1 MSQMKRL
8 IALIKFP
15 ISFLDAAVLVCAL
28 VLPMVLS
35 APVSYAATVT
45 SSNLITNP
53 GAETSDFTGW
63 TVVNGGDGW
72 AISGLFHSG
81 SRSFITSYFDGTLSQ
96 EINLS
101 NAGYNGAA
109 MDAQPYID
117 AGVWVMGYDS
127 GSGTN
132 DPYSVRVELR
142 DASHAA
148 LVTWDTGSQTATGSW
163 AEVSHRFTNYGTGV
177 RYVYMRLTGRSSAFW
192 AGQFGAAFDD
202 ASVTLTTSEPTSFT
216 FGSYSDNNGDGKV
229 DRLTVAVNFSPL
241 TTCDVSSG
249 ELASDWTYNGSTFGG
264 GIASAS
270 CNLSTGTIT
279 FTLTGGSDHY
289 TGGPAPTI
297 AYNNTDGDN
306 SIANSIGAMG
316 TVTAFSLAD
325 SAAPV
330 LQEGTPV
337 TNPTNDNTPNY
348 SFFSSEQGTITYAG
362 GCTSATTTAFGSAGN
377 VITFSTLADGTYG
390 ICTIKVTDSS
400 GNQSA
405 LLAVTPFTVDTTT
418 PSITGFTAS
427 IVRNTLTATWTTNE
441 VASTQLQ
448 YGTGA
453 LSNSTSVTDTS
464 PRTTA
469 HTVIVSGVDPCNP
482 YTVRATSVD
491 ATGNTSQ
498 SSSFNIAALAC
509 GGVLP
514 AIAIVPPVLPATGFQ
529 VSAART
535 SGNIM
540 VTSNAGDDVKTMAIS
555 STSDFANVGQIP
567 YSKVVEWGS
576 GVPGYSET
584 AQTLY
589 VKFYTSWGQV
599 SSVYATPV
607 VSAKVLGVTT
617 ASTSTPRTS
626 QVIFKTTLTFRS
638 RGPEV
643 KALQE
648 LLATMPDIYPEGS
661 ITGFYGSATRSAVQR
676 FQLQYGLTNKNGSGY
691 GVVGPVTRVKLNSMV
706 Q

>member
-1 MSQMKRL
+1 
-8 IALIKFP
+8 
-15 ISFLDAAVLVCAL
+15 
-28 VLPMVLS
+28 MVLA
-35 APVSYAATVT
+35 APVVHAAT
-45 SSNLITNP
+45 SSNLLTNP

-72 AISGLFHSG
+72 AISGLFHTG
-81 SRSFITSYFDGTLSQ
+81 TRSFITSYFDGTLSQ
-96 EINLS
+96 EVNLS
-101 NAGYNGAA
+101 TAGFNGAT
-109 MDAQPYID
+109 MDAQPQID

-127 GSGTN
+127 GSGSN
-132 DPYSVRVELR
+132 DPYSVHVELR

-148 LVTWDTGSQTATGSW
+148 LVTWDTGSQTATPSF
-163 AEVSHRFTNYGTGV
+163 AQVAHTFSNYGAGV

-202 ASVTLTTSEPTSFT
+202 ASVTITTSAPTAFSS
-216 FGSYSDNNGDGKV
+216 GSYSDINGDGKV
-229 DRLTVAVNFSPL
+229 DRLTATVNFSPL

-249 ELASDWTYNGSTFGG
+249 ELASDWTYNGNSFGG
-264 GIASAS
+264 SIASAS

-279 FTLTGGSDHY
+279 FTLSGGSDHY
-289 TGGPAPTI
+289 TGGSAPTI
-297 AYNNTDGDN
+297 AYNDTDGDH
-306 SIANSIGAMG
+306 SMANAFGNMG
-316 TVTAFSLAD
+316 TVAPFALAD

-348 SFFSSEQGTITYAG
+348 SFFSTESGTITYAG
-362 GCTSATTTAFGSAGN
+362 GCTSATSAASPSAAN

-390 ICTIKVTDSS
+390 ICTIKVTDGS

-453 LSNSTSVTDTS
+453 LSNTTSVTDTN
-464 PRTTA
+464 PGTTSHA
-469 HTVIVSGVDPCNP
+469 VTVSGVDPCNP
-482 YTVRATSVD
+482 YTVRATSADV
-491 ATGNTSQ
+491 TGNTSQ
-498 SSSFNIAALAC
+498 SSSFSIAAQAC

-514 AIAIVPPVLPATGFQ
+514 AIAIVPPALPAAGFQ

-535 SGNIM
+535 GGKIV
-540 VTSNAGDDVKTMAIS
+540 VTSNAGDDVKTMAVS
-555 STSDFANVGQIP
+555 STPDFANVGQIP

-576 GVPGYSET
+576 GMPGYTEA

-589 VKFYTSWGQV
+589 VKFYTGWGQV
-599 SSVYATPV
+599 SSVYTTPV
-607 VSAKVLGVTT
+607 VATKVLGVTT
-617 ASTSTPRTS
+617 TAVPAQHVVQDT
-626 QVIFKTTLTFRS
+626 FKTTLKLRS
-638 RGPEV
+638 KGPEV
-643 KALQE
+643 TALQQ
-648 LLATMPDIYPEGS
+648 LLSTMPGIYPEGQV
-661 ITGFYGSATRSAVQR
+661 TGFYGSATRKAVQR
-676 FQLQYGLTNKNGSGY
+676 FQTQYGIVAQNSSGF
-691 GVVGPVTRVKLNSMV
+691 GIVGPATRKQLNALV
-706 Q
+706 HN

>member
-1 MSQMKRL
+1 M
-8 IALIKFP
+8 
-15 ISFLDAAVLVCAL
+15 
-28 VLPMVLS
+28 
-35 APVSYAATVT
+35 
-45 SSNLITNP
+45 
-53 GAETSDFTGW
+53 
-63 TVVNGGDGW
+63 NGGDGW
-72 AISGLFHSG
+72 AISGLFHTG

-101 NAGYNGAA
+101 NAGYNGTA

-202 ASVTLTTSEPTSFT
+202 ASVTLTTSEPTGFIS
-216 FGSYSDNNGDGKV
+216 GSYSDNNSDGKV
-229 DRLTVAVNFSPL
+229 DTLTAAVNFSPL

-249 ELASDWTYNGSTFGG
+249 ELASDWTYNGNSFGG
-264 GIASAS
+264 SIASAS

-289 TGGPAPTI
+289 TGGTAPTI

-390 ICTIKVTDSS
+390 ICTIKVTDGS

-418 PSITGFTAS
+418 PNITGFTVS
-427 IVRNTLTATWTTNE
+427 ILRSILTATWTTNE
-441 VASTQLQ
+441 AASTQLQ
-448 YGTGA
+448 YEIGA
-453 LSNSTSVTDTS
+453 LSNATSVADTS
-464 PRTTA
+464 PRTTS

-482 YTVRATSVD
+482 YTVRAISAD

-498 SSSFNIAALAC
+498 SSSFNIAAQSC
-509 GGVLP
+509 GVALP
-514 AIAIVPPVLPATGFQ
+514 IVAFAAPVLPSTGFQ
-529 VSAART
+529 VSAARM
-535 SGNIM
+535 GNKLII
-540 VTSNAGDDVKTMAIS
+540 TSNAGDDVKTMAVAT
-555 STSDFANVGQIP
+555 TSDFANTGQIP
-567 YSKVVEWGS
+567 YAKVVEWGS
-576 GVPGYSET
+576 DMPGYSGT
-584 AQTLY
+584 AEKVY
-589 VKFYTSWGQV
+589 VKFYTSWGQS
-599 SSVYATPV
+599 SSVYTAPV
-607 VSAKVLGVTT
+607 ANTKVLGVI
-617 ASTSTPRTS
+617 TPEVAAPSPPT
-626 QVIFKTTLTFRS
+626 ILFKTTLTTRS
-638 RGPEV
+638 KSPEV

-648 LLATMPDIYPEGS
+648 LLRTMPGIYPEGLV
-661 ITGFYGSATRSAVQR
+661 TGYYGSATRSAVQR
-676 FQLQYGLTNKNGSGY
+676 FQLQYGIAQKNSG
-691 GVVGPVTRVKLNSMV
+691 GFGIVGPATRKQLNALV
-706 Q
+706 R